1 MILYLFLE
9 NNSWGSRLGIFEK
22 HNVRSSDSEPDLKM
36 WKPDC
41 SGSLRSCEHEK
52 PPNNLFLNWYSICLP
67 CVFGFHSSWIQK
79 LSHTLFFIDSHLSS
93 KMSERIICHIL
104 FPELKTSQHFAKL
117 LSKSRSDAE
126 FIPLDKFEDVNNVK
140 IVLGDPRSLINCKNI
155 PKTLE
160 WVQSTWAGV
169 DWFLPALIREYGKL
183 EIPFKITRSA
193 VYGKI
198 IGEYILAQ
206 IINVERKLFKVHQN
220 QLEGKW
226 CRENGVLDFG
236 TLDGRK
242 LAVLGAG
249 ETATEFSR
257 MLSVLDIET
266 VANLV
271 RTPRENSANHFTS
284 IDTLLDTHSKKLDY
298 LINTEL
304 VLKLDHGTI
313 MRHYGTI
320 MAPIMAPLWHHH
332 GTDHGT
338 IMAQSWHHHGT
349 IMAPIMAP
357 SRTIMA
363 QSWHNHGTITFMAH
377 LWVFVTK
384 MKPPYLPT
392 RIFESSNTSV
402 FILISPFLPSGIF
415 YNFYHRIG
423 AMMVPWWC
431 HDCAMICAMMVPW
444 WCHDGAMMVP
454 WSVPWWCHDGAMI
467 GAMMV
472 TWWCH
477 DGAMMVPRCYF

>member
-1 MILYLFLE
+1 
-9 NNSWGSRLGIFEK
+9 
-22 HNVRSSDSEPDLKM
+22 
-36 WKPDC
+36 
-41 SGSLRSCEHEK
+41 
-52 PPNNLFLNWYSICLP
+52 
-67 CVFGFHSSWIQK
+67 
-79 LSHTLFFIDSHLSS
+79 
-93 KMSERIICHIL
+93 MSERIICHIL

-298 LINTEL
+298 LINTLPTTDKTRGILNRERIS
-304 VLKLDHGTI
+304 KLENCVFVNVGRGTAVSNEDI
-313 MRHYGTI
+313 IYGLDNGHFSFAI
-320 MAPIMAPLWHHH
+320 LDVFPVEPLPEASPLWKHPKV
-332 GTDHGT
+332 
-338 IMAQSWHHHGT
+338 I
-349 IMAPIMAP
+349 
-357 SRTIMA
+357 
-363 QSWHNHGTITFMAH
+363 
-377 LWVFVTK
+377 
-384 MKPPYLPT
+384 
-392 RIFESSNTSV
+392 
-402 FILISPFLPSGIF
+402 ISPHSSPGLSYEKATCNFFLRNLDKWVKNES
-415 YNFYHRIG
+415 
-423 AMMVPWWC
+423 MV
-431 HDCAMICAMMVPW
+431 AEVNLTR
-444 WCHDGAMMVP
+444 G
-454 WSVPWWCHDGAMI
+454 
-467 GAMMV
+467 
-472 TWWCH
+472 
-477 DGAMMVPRCYF
+477 Y